1 MENPEYA
8 GHDAFLGTI
17 PTNFYA
23 ITAILFVFSVAYF
36 GLNFGPMRK
45 HERRAVE
52 EGEVVDTS
60 HGFVPGEANRNLP
73 TREDGKVRDLVLPVA
88 TLIGVIVVLALW
100 IGITGTEGAITPM
113 QILANTDVIVSLFYE
128 IGRAWGGA

>member
-1 MENPEYA
+1 MYYP
-8 GHDAFLGTI
+8 
-17 PTNFYA
+17 
-23 ITAILFVFSVAYF
+23 ITAILFVFAVAYF

-52 EGEVVDTS
+52 EGELVDTS

-88 TLIGVIVVLALW
+88 TLIGVTLILALW
-100 IGITGTEGAITPM
+100 IGISNIDGAITPM
-113 QILANTDVIVSLFYE
+113 QILANRSEERRVGKECRSRWSPYH
-128 IGRAWGGA
+128 